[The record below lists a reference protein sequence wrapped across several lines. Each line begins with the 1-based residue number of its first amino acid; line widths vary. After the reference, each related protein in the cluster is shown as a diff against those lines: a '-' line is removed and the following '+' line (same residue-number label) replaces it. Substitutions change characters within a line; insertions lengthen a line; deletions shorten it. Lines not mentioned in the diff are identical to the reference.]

1 MADLSSYIY
10 IAANTVTAAGNI
22 VADNLVGNTIIA
34 NSELSGDGGN
44 LGNITGAN
52 VSGVVANAN
61 FASYANIATTANS
74 VAAANISGTV
84 NLANYA
90 TTANSVAGANVSGQ
104 VSYAGTA
111 NSVAAANIIGTV
123 NLANYATTANSVAA
137 GNITGTVANAT
148 YAVTAGTA
156 NSVAGANVSGTV
168 ANATY
173 ATSAGTATTAGTV
186 TTAAQPNITS
196 VGTLSSVIVTA
207 NANVGNLTSTGRVYA
222 TDNLLVG
229 STGGEGGQITI
240 GYAGTNGFN
249 GQVNS
254 TWNIDVDG
262 SNNYRVFYQN
272 ASGGTGE
279 AIKAYSSNATV
290 LFGAN
295 IVVSGNANV
304 QGTLTYNNLTNLT
317 TSNLVLGLGNN
328 QTGVSVN
335 GAGIV
340 AGNTA
345 EASFLYNYSSQT
357 WNSNIGLSAVGNVTG
372 SYIIG
377 NGSQLTS
384 LTGANVT
391 GAVSYA
397 TTANSV
403 AVANVSGIGNI
414 ATINKDG
421 NASNILYG
429 NGSFASA
436 PVTYGNSNVA
446 TFLGSYGSNTITTTG
461 NVSVGNII
469 GNGQALSGITGANVT
484 GQVNYS
490 ATANAV
496 AGANVSGAVAYA
508 TTANAVAGA
517 NVSGQVGNALV
528 ASTVYTNAQ
537 PNITSVGTLTS
548 LAVTGNITNGNITG
562 GNLVSANY
570 FTGTLTTAAQ
580 PNITSTGTLTA
591 LTVTGNITGANL
603 IAGSSGTGNVYAG
616 NVIVNGQPTTYGV
629 ANLTTGVVAIQA
641 TATGTVSATVVANTS
656 PVETSVNG
664 GSSTSP
670 ALTVLTLAIPSAGTW
685 RLDAELRVYV
695 PGQGYMSAAFYDNG
709 TLISGSEY
717 FVAAG
722 GVTQSGAA
730 TGQYSGFMSY
740 NLTTTGARTVTLGIW
755 STTSSNCIT
764 SADGR
769 TWLRATQIDSIFALN
784 TLATMSV
791 TGNVTVGGNLSVT
804 GGIRKS
810 ARLITSA
817 TTLTVAD
824 AGGFLE
830 ITGGPFTIALP
841 DATVA
846 ANSGIGYRFWLNTT
860 SNITLTCPTG
870 AFYGPGGNATNT
882 VVIAYTTTLYW
893 DIWSDGYNWIIFPIK
908 IA

>member
-44 LGNITGAN
+44 LSNLQVAN
-52 VSGVVANAN
+52 VSGIGNIATIDLDGNVSNVLYGDGTFAAAPNGGGGSSYGNSNVATFLASYGSNTITTTGNVSVGNIIGNGQSLSSIAGANITGTVANAT
-61 FASYANIATTANS
+61 YAVTSGTANS

-196 VGTLSSVIVTA
+196 VGTLSSLVVTA
-207 NANVGNLTSTGRVYA
+207 NANVGNLNSTGRVYA

-249 GQVNS
+249 GQANS

-295 IVVSGNANV
+295 IVVSGNANI

-391 GAVSYA
+391 GAVSYHM
-397 TTANSV
+397 
-403 AVANVSGIGNI
+403 
-414 ATINKDG
+414 
-421 NASNILYG
+421 LLL
-429 NGSFASA
+429 
-436 PVTYGNSNVA
+436 P
-446 TFLGSYGSNTITTTG
+446 
-461 NVSVGNII
+461 
-469 GNGQALSGITGANVT
+469 
-484 GQVNYS
+484 
-490 ATANAV
+490 
-496 AGANVSGAVAYA
+496 
-508 TTANAVAGA
+508 
-517 NVSGQVGNALV
+517 
-528 ASTVYTNAQ
+528 
-537 PNITSVGTLTS
+537 
-548 LAVTGNITNGNITG
+548 
-562 GNLVSANY
+562 
-570 FTGTLTTAAQ
+570 
-580 PNITSTGTLTA
+580 
-591 LTVTGNITGANL
+591 
-603 IAGSSGTGNVYAG
+603 
-616 NVIVNGQPTTYGV
+616 IV
-629 ANLTTGVVAIQA
+629 
-641 TATGTVSATVVANTS
+641 
-656 PVETSVNG
+656 
-664 GSSTSP
+664 
-670 ALTVLTLAIPSAGTW
+670 
-685 RLDAELRVYV
+685 
-695 PGQGYMSAAFYDNG
+695 
-709 TLISGSEY
+709 
-717 FVAAG
+717 
-722 GVTQSGAA
+722 
-730 TGQYSGFMSY
+730 
-740 NLTTTGARTVTLGIW
+740 
-755 STTSSNCIT
+755 
-764 SADGR
+764 
-769 TWLRATQIDSIFALN
+769 
-784 TLATMSV
+784 
-791 TGNVTVGGNLSVT
+791 
-804 GGIRKS
+804 
-810 ARLITSA
+810 
-817 TTLTVAD
+817 
-824 AGGFLE
+824 
-830 ITGGPFTIALP
+830 
-841 DATVA
+841 
-846 ANSGIGYRFWLNTT
+846 
-860 SNITLTCPTG
+860 
-870 AFYGPGGNATNT
+870 
-882 VVIAYTTTLYW
+882 
-893 DIWSDGYNWIIFPIK
+893 
-908 IA
+908 